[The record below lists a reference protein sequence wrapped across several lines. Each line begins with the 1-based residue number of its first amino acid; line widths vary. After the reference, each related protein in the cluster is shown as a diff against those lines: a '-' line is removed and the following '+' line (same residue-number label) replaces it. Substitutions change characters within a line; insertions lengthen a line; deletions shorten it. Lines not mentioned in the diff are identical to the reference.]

1 MRVFS
6 LLAGV
11 LGMHAH
17 AHAHAHAHVGGIGA
31 GGEGGGFPSLAQAV
45 AGYGTWPVTTRN
57 VTVCGT

>member
-17 AHAHAHAHVGGIGA
+17 AHAHAHVGGMGA
-31 GGEGGGFPSLAQAV
+31 GGEGGGFTSPAQAV